1 MAKEQS
7 KLSFLW
13 RLTRGHRFK
22 FLLALVFLFAASF
35 AALIGP
41 QIIRLF
47 IDSVVGGMTPGLPS
61 MILPWLEAAGGTSM
75 LRRNLWL
82 ALIGIVAAGIL
93 YMLFQYLYDVTA
105 GDVGESVAKNTRES
119 IYTHLVRL
127 PYDYFVRTP
136 SGDILQRCSS
146 DIGEIQS
153 LLSQD
158 LMSIIGAVITIAV
171 NLAIMIA
178 IDPVLT
184 AVSVALVP
192 FMIILTS
199 ITKGV
204 MARAFEKNKSC
215 GDDLASFMHTYV
227 QGIRVIKAFGRQAYE
242 NSRFQ
247 KLNQSLGDS
256 VRDTEYASAYYWPFY
271 LTLILGQTALVII
284 VGIFRVAGGLTSV
297 GTVVAFISYSTT
309 TINQFRYFGY
319 ILISI
324 AMAQVALGRLDDIL
338 GEEQEM
344 PDGEELEK
352 ALQGDIDFENVSF
365 SYGERQILRNINLH
379 VAPGE
384 TIGILG
390 KAGSGKS
397 TLMQLLV
404 RLYDPTSGRIT
415 VDGHDLDTISRQYMR
430 NNVGFVVQEPF
441 LFSRTVADNIAMAQP
456 SAGEDEIRAAAEMAS
471 VDQDIQAFRDGYG
484 TVVGERGMTVSGG
497 QRQRIAIAQTLIRN
511 CPILVLD
518 DSLSAVD
525 ADTDKRIRSA
535 LSRAAANKTIFV
547 ISHRIN
553 SLAACDRIL
562 VMEDGEITACGTHK
576 ELAAE
581 EGLYRRIM
589 EIQSADRDMA
599 MEDVE
604 KAHREGGLG

>member
-1 MAKEQS
+1 
-7 KLSFLW
+7 
-13 RLTRGHRFK
+13 
-22 FLLALVFLFAASF
+22 
-35 AALIGP
+35 
-41 QIIRLF
+41 
-47 IDSVVGGMTPGLPS
+47 
-61 MILPWLEAAGGTSM
+61 
-75 LRRNLWL
+75 
-82 ALIGIVAAGIL
+82 
-93 YMLFQYLYDVTA
+93 
-105 GDVGESVAKNTRES
+105 
-119 IYTHLVRL
+119 
-127 PYDYFVRTP
+127 
-136 SGDILQRCSS
+136 
-146 DIGEIQS
+146 
-153 LLSQD
+153 
-158 LMSIIGAVITIAV
+158 
-171 NLAIMIA
+171 
-178 IDPVLT
+178 
-184 AVSVALVP
+184 
-192 FMIILTS
+192 
-199 ITKGV
+199 
-204 MARAFEKNKSC
+204 
-215 GDDLASFMHTYV
+215 
-227 QGIRVIKAFGRQAYE
+227 
-242 NSRFQ
+242 
-247 KLNQSLGDS
+247 
-256 VRDTEYASAYYWPFY
+256 
-271 LTLILGQTALVII
+271 
-284 VGIFRVAGGLTSV
+284 
-297 GTVVAFISYSTT
+297 
-309 TINQFRYFGY
+309 
-319 ILISI
+319 
-324 AMAQVALGRLDDIL
+324 
-338 GEEQEM
+338 M

>member
-1 MAKEQS
+1 
-7 KLSFLW
+7 
-13 RLTRGHRFK
+13 
-22 FLLALVFLFAASF
+22 
-35 AALIGP
+35 
-41 QIIRLF
+41 
-47 IDSVVGGMTPGLPS
+47 
-61 MILPWLEAAGGTSM
+61 
-75 LRRNLWL
+75 
-82 ALIGIVAAGIL
+82 
-93 YMLFQYLYDVTA
+93 
-105 GDVGESVAKNTRES
+105 
-119 IYTHLVRL
+119 
-127 PYDYFVRTP
+127 
-136 SGDILQRCSS
+136 
-146 DIGEIQS
+146 
-153 LLSQD
+153 
-158 LMSIIGAVITIAV
+158 
-171 NLAIMIA
+171 
-178 IDPVLT
+178 
-184 AVSVALVP
+184 
-192 FMIILTS
+192 
-199 ITKGV
+199 

-297 GTVVAFISYSTT
+297 GTVVAFISYSTA

-344 PDGEELEK
+344 PDGEDFEK
-352 ALQGDIDFENVSF
+352 ALQGDIGFENVSF

-415 VDGHDLDTISRQYMR
+415 VDGHDLSTISRQYMR

-456 SAGEDEIRAAAEMAS
+456 DATEDEIRAAAEMAS

-497 QRQRIAIAQTLIRN
+497 QRQRIAIAQTLIRD
-511 CPILVLD
+511 CPILILD

-525 ADTDKRIRSA
+525 ADTDKRIRWA
-535 LSRAAANKTIFV
+535 LKRAAANKTVFV

-553 SLAACDRIL
+553 SLATCDRIFVL
-562 VMEDGEITACGTHK
+562 EDGEITAWGTHR
-576 ELAAE
+576 ELASR

-589 EIQSADRDMA
+589 EIQSADRDMVL
-599 MEDVE
+599 EDVE
-604 KAHREGGLG
+604 KAHQEGGLA

>member
-22 FLLALVFLFAASF
+22 FLLALIFLFAASF

-41 QIIRLF
+41 QVIRLF
-47 IDSVVGGMTPGLPS
+47 IDSVIGDMAPGLPA
-61 MILPWLEAAGGTSM
+61 IVLPWLEAAGGTDM
-75 LRRNLWL
+75 LRQNLWL

-105 GDVGESVAKNTRES
+105 GDVGERVAKNTRES

-153 LLSQD
+153 LLSEN

-171 NLAIMIA
+171 NLALMIA

-184 AVSVALVP
+184 VVSVALVP

-227 QGIRVIKAFGRQAYE
+227 QGIRVIKAFGRKAYE

-284 VGIFRVAGGLTSV
+284 VGIFRVAGGLTTV

-338 GEEQEM
+338 GEEQEK
-344 PDGEELEK
+344 PDGEEFER
-352 ALQGDIDFENVSF
+352 ALQGGIDFENVSF

-415 VDGHDLDTISRQYMR
+415 VDGHDLGTISRQFMR

-456 SAGEDEIRAAAEMAS
+456 DASEDEIRSAAEMAS
-471 VDQDIQAFRDGYG
+471 VDQDIQEFRDGYG

-525 ADTDKRIRSA
+525 ADTDRRIRSA
-535 LSRAAANKTIFV
+535 LKRAAANKTVFV

-553 SLAACDRIL
+553 SLAACDRIFVL
-562 VMEDGEITACGTHK
+562 EDGEITACGTHR
-576 ELAAE
+576 ELAAR

-589 EIQSADRDMA
+589 EIQSADRDMV
-599 MEDVE
+599 MEGVE
-604 KAHREGGLG
+604 KAHQEGELA